1 MRIISQAAIDLLD
14 SGTFG
19 RRTLIRFDMPS
30 GAVGYWDDAYPI
42 NFQSLTYQ
50 PAPGGFKV
58 PAMSH
63 STGLVV
69 HRQEII
75 FNNLDP
81 RVAAQVENEQYQG
94 RPAFIYVALV
104 DPAIDKIVDV
114 VSWFSG
120 KIDQAPVREKV
131 GGDST
136 LTVKLVSNNWELNR
150 KGTRTRSDTDQR
162 QLDALD
168 GFFKF
173 NASSVSEPP
182 YWGRKGPQYPS

>member
-1 MRIISQAAIDLLD
+1 MRIVSQAVLDLLD
-14 SGTFG
+14 SGIFG

-30 GAVGYWDDAYPI
+30 GPVGYWDDAYSFPL
-42 NFQSLTYQ
+42 SGLGYQ

-58 PAMSH
+58 PAMSN

-81 RVAAQVENEQYQG
+81 RVAAQVEHEHYQG
-94 RPAFIYVALV
+94 RAAFIHVAMV
-104 DPAIDKIVDV
+104 DPATQAIVDV
-114 VSWFSG
+114 VPWFAG

-136 LTVKLVSNNWELNR
+136 LTAKLVSNNWELNR

-162 QLDALD
+162 QIDPTD
-168 GFFKF
+168 GLFKSS
-173 NASSVSEPP
+173 ASAVSEPI
-182 YWGRKGPQYPS
+182 YWGSDGPKYPS